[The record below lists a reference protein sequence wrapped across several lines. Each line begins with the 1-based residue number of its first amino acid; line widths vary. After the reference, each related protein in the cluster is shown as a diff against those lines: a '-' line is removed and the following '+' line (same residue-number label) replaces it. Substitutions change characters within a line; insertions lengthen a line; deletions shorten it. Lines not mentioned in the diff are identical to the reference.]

1 MLYNSLNYKG
11 ITGAHVHLGDDL
23 AEFFHS
29 FGVGFGVFVQQ
40 GCGHL
45 CVAMYAW
52 VVLEAEALDG
62 SRFDDSFP
70 DCCARFASD
79 ISQG

>member
-29 FGVGFGVFVQQ
+29 FGVGLGVFVQHS
-40 GCGHL
+40 GGHL
-45 CVAMYAW
+45 GVAVHSW
-52 VVLEAEALDG
+52 VVLEAQALDG
-62 SRFDDSFP
+62 SRLDDSFP
-70 DCCARFASD
+70 DCCAQFASD

>member
-1 MLYNSLNYKG
+1 MLYNSIYKA
-11 ITGAHVHLGDDL
+11 ITGAHVHLGDGL

-62 SRFDDSFP
+62 SRFTLMPEDAANSEIIW
-70 DCCARFASD
+70 S
-79 ISQG
+79 S

>member
-11 ITGAHVHLGDDL
+11 ITGTHVHLGDGF

-29 FGVGFGVFVQQ
+29 FGVRFGVFVKQS
-40 GCGHL
+40 GCHL
-45 CVAMYAW
+45 GIALHTW
-52 VVLEAEALDG
+52 VILEAQAWDD
-62 SRFDDSFP
+62 SRLDDSFP
-70 DCCARFASD
+70 DCCAQFASD